1 MKALYA
7 LITYVLVIAV
17 IARQSSPLSGAVLP
31 VGRLNVVIALLS
43 SASRPA
49 PGGGKAARPRG
60 CVWLPPRS
68 AKPPCPSR
76 GLACRCVPPRQL
88 GRAVGLKACLSC
100 AVSAK
105 PSALFA
111 FSGRSR
117 QPPGESSTLLPG
129 EGAILLP
136 GGIPP
141 DPRTSYY
148 YDDFHILAD
157 GNHHNNM
164 RAKKKPPQFY
174 RPIP

>member
-88 GRAVGLKACLSC
+88 GRAVGLKAYISC
-100 AVSAK
+100 AVWAS
-105 PSALFA
+105 PSALLV
-111 FSGRSR
+111 FSSCPL
-117 QPPGESSTLLPG
+117 PPTGEIPALLPG
-129 EGAILLP
+129 EGSFLLP
-136 GGIPP
+136 GGF
-141 DPRTSYY
+141 PRPLTSYY
-148 YDDFHILAD
+148 YAILHSCLCEIA
-157 GNHHNNM
+157 
-164 RAKKKPPQFY
+164 
-174 RPIP
+174 